1 MKKPVKKLNLHRE
14 TVLSLEGELQKVL
27 GGRPLDTKLDCS
39 IGCPA
44 H

>member
-1 MKKPVKKLNLHRE
+1 MKKTVKKLNLHRE
-14 TVLSLEGELQKVL
+14 TVLSMERELQEVV